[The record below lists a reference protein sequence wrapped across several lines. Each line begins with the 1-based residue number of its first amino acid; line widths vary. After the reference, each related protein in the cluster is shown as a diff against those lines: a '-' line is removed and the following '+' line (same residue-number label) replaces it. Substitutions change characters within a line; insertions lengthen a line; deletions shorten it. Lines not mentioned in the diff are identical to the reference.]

1 LLLLLLITSLLLV
14 AGSDS
19 DESKEMVKYELTKGD
34 AGYSVDYD
42 ILVSNINNYINKMDE
57 SYNTFDTELAV
68 ELDDD
73 FLYTD
78 IQSSGGYFDKA
89 IELSHEQIE
98 NSDVEDKSL
107 QYEFI
112 NYLEK
117 IYKVYLNEDEI
128 DY

>member
-1 LLLLLLITSLLLV
+1 MKKINLLLLLLITSLLLV
-14 AGSDS
+14 ACSDK
-19 DESKEMVKYELTKGD
+19 DESKEMVNYELTEGD

-42 ILVSNINNYINKMDE
+42 ILVSNINSYINKMDE

-68 ELDDD
+68 ELADD

-98 NSDVEDKSL
+98 NLDVEDKSL

-117 IYKVYLNEDEI
+117 I
-128 DY
+128 